1 MSSMRSWCLTSPP
14 RPNGLSITVS
24 AQALDQLLGLDTGFL
39 VQRTLTQKPQRP
51 RHATSVLWH
60 SSLKWLLASS
70 ILAVSW
76 QITRRRGEMFP
87 ANSAN
92 IYNYEPQYSE
102 GPAHEV
108 APFSRV
114 SIAQHSEGMGHGS
127 TAPLSR
133 TPVKRMR
140 GDTRQAHEGGHPT
153 NA

>member
-1 MSSMRSWCLTSPP
+1 MHALLVLDVASSTKAVYPLPF
-14 RPNGLSITVS
+14 L
-24 AQALDQLLGLDTGFL
+24 AQG
-39 VQRTLTQKPQRP
+39 
-51 RHATSVLWH
+51 
-60 SSLKWLLASS
+60 SSLGSVPWLTGLLAECGNSPS
-70 ILAVSW
+70 KSLAPCYSGLLAVSW
-76 QITRRRGEMFP
+76 QLNPTSTIQPTPLTMYNHSDSEWVMSSHAHG
-87 ANSAN
+87 
-92 IYNYEPQYSE
+92 YNYEPQYSE

-114 SIAQHSEGMGHGS
+114 SIAQHSEGMGHGG